1 MLANSVF
8 AQANVATLGRPTVFA
23 IDSAQVHARF
33 TITSGNQQ
41 PAPAILTSQYG
52 VGRSTLFAFDLL
64 QRLALVPGDPAQL
77 DLVRKAL
84 GYLATGDDITL
95 QYGVTASG
103 IEVFNSGVQAAD
115 VWVQAA
121 LPAGVRFVGASAEAS
136 GVQPDAQGRVNWR
149 FQLPAGERHSVVL
162 RAAVDVPGP
171 IDIPVT
177 VQAARAGSSAY
188 RVYATGAL
196 TLGSRTV
203 AQTSNDAVSAIAAL
217 LPTTNNE
224 ANAKNR
230 ALRAAQQAQALVGQV
245 SWEAA
250 IGAWIDAADELL
262 RIDTTDVQ
270 IARTAVARAIEGSE
284 LALARQLGGLQ

>member
-1 MLANSVF
+1 
-8 AQANVATLGRPTVFA
+8 
-23 IDSAQVHARF
+23 
-33 TITSGNQQ
+33 
-41 PAPAILTSQYG
+41 
-52 VGRSTLFAFDLL
+52 
-64 QRLALVPGDPAQL
+64 
-77 DLVRKAL
+77 
-84 GYLATGDDITL
+84 
-95 QYGVTASG
+95 
-103 IEVFNSGVQAAD
+103 
-115 VWVQAA
+115 
-121 LPAGVRFVGASAEAS
+121 
-136 GVQPDAQGRVNWR
+136 VQPDAQGRVNWR
-149 FQLPAGERHSVVL
+149 FQLPAGERRNVVL
-162 RAAVDVPGP
+162 RVAVDVPGP

-188 RVYATGAL
+188 RVYASGAL

-217 LPTTNNE
+217 LPTANNE

-230 ALRAAQQAQALVGQV
+230 ALRAAQQAQALVGQG

-262 RIDTTDVQ
+262 RIDTADVQ